1 MAAYLADLHGGA
13 VAAPF
18 NSAFTYRPPGI
29 RSRISRGSLGAFPC
43 GSPQS
48 RRRRMPPLLT
58 AIPKAA
64 CLAQPRLSASSNL
77 LRRRRDGLTDH
88 GTWTRT
94 DRVAAHAVWLA
105 TWLSSSREL
114 SASGCAALWRTW
126 SILRPSQGPVSGPL
140 GRRAAAVRSPIA
152 AGPCR
157 AYPRRW
163 RTSGLAMRGPPGPG
177 LTARPGSHGTGRKRV
192 WPPFSRMLGPVRSA
206 TEALR
211 VGVPRWS
218 RRAVRSAQ
226 ATIRS
231 VQRPGNRRALE
242 VHATPAA

>member
-1 MAAYLADLHGGA
+1 MPRVWNSICPGKPLEFKRFSLHAHFPVLILACVRLHHYCDKTEAGVAAILMAAYLADLHGGA

-126 SILRPSQGPVSGPL
+126 SIIRPS
-140 GRRAAAVRSPIA
+140 
-152 AGPCR
+152 
-157 AYPRRW
+157 
-163 RTSGLAMRGPPGPG
+163 
-177 LTARPGSHGTGRKRV
+177 
-192 WPPFSRMLGPVRSA
+192 
-206 TEALR
+206 
-211 VGVPRWS
+211 
-218 RRAVRSAQ
+218 
-226 ATIRS
+226 
-231 VQRPGNRRALE
+231 
-242 VHATPAA
+242 